1 MSPTITDKIISSGN
15 ISSPSILQSSSRPSS
30 LSSSTIISPSNKST
44 NVIDLSKFEKRL
56 SLSDDSNNNL
66 SSSSVKISDRNWDN
80 QDDTA
85 LKEEKDGI
93 ITHSNINI
101 VLTSSPSNVTKNAFT
116 PVKLK
121 IKRPSSNNSDEYSPT
136 GNSEQSISPFEQRNL
151 LSPSFRD
158 KNDGRKSASPIF
170 GERNLLSPSFD
181 RSNKSND
188 TDMKTYNG
196 KKLFNIVNINNNL

>member
-1 MSPTITDKIISSGN
+1 MDWPSLLNTSETNSNEVKVVNNLSENIVKKKKTNNNNNNSNNNNNKNKRKKKKKRITLTNMSPTITDKIISSGN

-66 SSSSVKISDRNWDN
+66 SSSSVKITDRNWDN

-101 VLTSSPSNVTKNAFT
+101 VLTSSPSNVTKNAIYT
-116 PVKLK
+116 CK
-121 IKRPSSNNSDEYSPT
+121 IK
-136 GNSEQSISPFEQRNL
+136 
-151 LSPSFRD
+151 D
-158 KNDGRKSASPIF
+158 K
-170 GERNLLSPSFD
+170 
-181 RSNKSND
+181 
-188 TDMKTYNG
+188 KT
-196 KKLFNIVNINNNL
+196 II